1 MKTMLIQTLQ
11 LILALSLLVFVHELG
26 HFSFARLFHVRVN
39 KFYLFFNWKF
49 AIVRFKKIDGK
60 WQVRWFAPNQPT
72 EEPAID
78 ENGEPKLNAKGKP
91 IMVPIDTDKLPEN
104 DWRRH
109 TETTEW
115 GIGWIPLG
123 GYCSIDG
130 MVDETTDSGQLASE
144 PKPWEYRAQPAWKR
158 LFIIT
163 GGVLMNFITAF
174 VIYAAM
180 LGYYGKEE
188 LPMQNAYL
196 GYDYC
201 QTALNNGFQNG
212 DIIIAIDNDTVKYTH
227 DATEKI
233 IIDGKCNI
241 LLRRH
246 GRDTT
251 IVLPDDFAQ
260 QVLAAEEKQFLA
272 ARMPFVIEEVNSHSP
287 AAATGLQTGDSI
299 IGLNGYETVAFSDI
313 IQALDTLAEQTV
325 TITYVRHGQTYTD
338 SITIGS
344 DSKIGVL
351 LRNPMPYFVTERTE
365 YGFFAAIPAGWNQMT
380 DVLSKY
386 VKQLRFVFTKEGAKS
401 LGGFGT
407 IGSLFPPTW
416 DWATFWSMC
425 AFLSVILAF
434 MNILPIPVLDG
445 GYVLFI
451 IFEMITGRKPSDK
464 VMEILLNIG
473 FFLLLA
479 LLIIANGNDLIR
491 WLFK

>member
-1 MKTMLIQTLQ
+1 MLIQTLQ

-26 HFSFARLFHVRVN
+26 HFGFARLFHVRVN

-49 AIVRFKKIDGK
+49 AIVRFKKINGK

-91 IMVPIDTDKLPEN
+91 IMVPIDLAKLPDN
-104 DWRRH
+104 DWRRYP
-109 TETTEW
+109 ETTEW

-130 MVDETTDSGQLASE
+130 MVDETTDSGQLATE

-174 VIYAAM
+174 VIYAAI
-180 LGYYGKEE
+180 LGYYGKDE
-188 LPMQNAYL
+188 LPVQNAYL
-196 GYDYC
+196 GFDYC
-201 QTALNNGFQNG
+201 QTAQDNGFRNG
-212 DIIIAIDNDTVKYTH
+212 DIIIAIDNDTVKY
-227 DATEKI
+227 APEVTERI
-233 IIDGKCNI
+233 IIDGRRNI

-251 IVLPDDFAQ
+251 IVLPKDFSQ
-260 QVLAAEEKQFLA
+260 QIIAAEESRFFTL
-272 ARMPFVIEEVNSHSP
+272 RMPFVIDQISSHSP
-287 AAATGLQTGDSI
+287 AEKAGLQAGDSI
-299 IGLNGYETVAFSDI
+299 IGLNGHEAVAFSDI
-313 IQALDTLAEQTV
+313 AQALDTLAGQTA
-325 TITYVRHGQTYTD
+325 TITYVRQGDTRTD
-338 SITIGS
+338 SIVIG
-344 DSKIGVL
+344 DDGKIGVM
-351 LRNPMPYFVTERTE
+351 LRDNTPYFKTEHTE
-365 YGFFAAIPAGWNQMT
+365 YGFFAAIPAGWNLMT
-380 DVLSKY
+380 DVLSNY

-407 IGSLFPPTW
+407 IGSLFPSTW

-445 GYVLFI
+445 GYVLFLL
-451 IFEMITGRKPSDK
+451 FEMITGRKPSDK
-464 VMEILLNIG
+464 VMDILLNIG

-479 LLIIANGNDLIR
+479 LLIVANGNDLIR